1 MRYEHEILYAAS
13 SFVSRLITADV
24 LASLLRYQYLYTT
37 EVLVPCPVT
46 RFIIEDIL
54 APRSVSKLITEEVLT
69 ALLVAKPITEDILTS
84 DGASSGIGE
93 ATAIKLAEHGA
104 TLFLVAL
111 EEDKLQI
118 VQQKCKEKGLVEEK
132 VENNEPNLQQNDGLD
147 NNNDPNLQLN
157 GCLGYCS
164 GDLSQSAF
172 MEDIV
177 RNLIQKFGR
186 LDILA
191 DIAGYAMFS
200 NVNETKEEDY
210 DRFVNVN
217 QKAKF
222 FLAQL
227 CLPYIKETKELGA
240 YGVRVNAIN
249 PGFIDGTN
257 ILRNS
262 GLKAT
267 DEDQKKVISD
277 NAAKQAHLN
286 RAGKPADVVSLLL
299 FLASDEAS
307 YITGSINYIDGGKHL
322 YP

>member
-1 MRYEHEILYAAS
+1 MAYFREK
-13 SFVSRLITADV
+13 V
-24 LASLLRYQYLYTT
+24 
-37 EVLVPCPVT
+37 VLVT
-46 RFIIEDIL
+46 
-54 APRSVSKLITEEVLT
+54 
-69 ALLVAKPITEDILTS
+69 
-84 DGASSGIGE
+84 GASSGIGE
-93 ATAIKLAEHGA
+93 ATAVKLAEHGA

-132 VENNEPNLQQNDGLD
+132 I
-147 NNNDPNLQLN
+147 
-157 GCLGYCS
+157 GYCS

-172 MEDIV
+172 REDIV

-227 CLPYIKETKELGA
+227 CLPYIKETKGNIVYLSSNSSTIPQPRIIVYCMVKAAIDMLTKCLAKELGA

-249 PGFIDGTN
+249 PGFIGGTN

-267 DEDQKKVISD
+267 DEDQKKISD

-307 YITGSINYIDGGKHL
+307 YITGSINYMDGGKHL

>member
-1 MRYEHEILYAAS
+1 MS
-13 SFVSRLITADV
+13 SFREKVY
-24 LASLLRYQYLYTT
+24 LLT
-37 EVLVPCPVT
+37 
-46 RFIIEDIL
+46 
-54 APRSVSKLITEEVLT
+54 
-69 ALLVAKPITEDILTS
+69 
-84 DGASSGIGE
+84 GASSGIGE

-118 VQQKCKEKGLVEEK
+118 VQQKCIEKGLVEEK
-132 VENNEPNLQQNDGLD
+132 I
-147 NNNDPNLQLN
+147 
-157 GCLGYCS
+157 GYCS

-172 MEDIV
+172 REEIV
-177 RNLIQKFGR
+177 KNLIQKFGR

-191 DIAGYAMFS
+191 DIAGYVMFT
-200 NVNETKEEDY
+200 NVSETKEEDY

-227 CLPYIKETKELGA
+227 CLPYLKETKGNIIYMSSIRSTIPKPDTVVYCMAKVAIDMLTKCLAKELGPH
-240 YGVRVNAIN
+240 GVRVNAIN
-249 PGFIDGTN
+249 PGFIDNTN

-262 GLKAT
+262 DWKAT
-267 DEDQKKVISD
+267 DEEEKKHAEK
-277 NAAKQAHLN
+277 AAKIAHLK
-286 RAGKPADVVSLLL
+286 RAGKPEDVVSLLL

-307 YITGSINYIDGGKHL
+307 YITGNINYIDGGSHL

>member
-1 MRYEHEILYAAS
+1 MS
-13 SFVSRLITADV
+13 SFREKVVLIT
-24 LASLLRYQYLYTT
+24 
-37 EVLVPCPVT
+37 
-46 RFIIEDIL
+46 
-54 APRSVSKLITEEVLT
+54 
-69 ALLVAKPITEDILTS
+69 
-84 DGASSGIGE
+84 GASSGIGE

-132 VENNEPNLQQNDGLD
+132 IGF
-147 NNNDPNLQLN
+147 
-157 GCLGYCS
+157 CS

-172 MEDIV
+172 REEIV

-191 DIAGYAMFS
+191 DIAGYVLFS
-200 NVNETKEEDY
+200 SISETKEEDY

-217 QKAKF
+217 QKAKL

-227 CLPYIKETKELGA
+227 CLPYLKETKGNIIYLSSLCSTIPQPMTVVYCMAKVAIDMLTKCLAKELGPH
-240 YGVRVNAIN
+240 GVRVNAIN
-249 PGFIDGTN
+249 PGYIADTN

-262 GLKAT
+262 TLKTT
-267 DEDQKKVISD
+267 DEDQKKYAD
-277 NAAKQAHLN
+277 TAAEQAHLK
-286 RAGKPADVVSLLL
+286 RVGKSSDVVSLLL

-307 YITGSINYIDGGKHL
+307 YITGSINFIDGGYHL